1 MEGDGMHVLRHWQTG
16 APCSGCGCQAV
27 TDSPAGRLRAH
38 LADCPRLDVN
48 QLRHQLRGAVEDLLT
63 FAQAV
68 LDLPCAF
75 GRDGDP
81 LAAQQRRAADLID
94 AYRGQ

>member
-1 MEGDGMHVLRHWQTG
+1 MDVLRRWTIHHTSGTQTHTLQVLNALVDG
-16 APCSGCGCQAV
+16 PPIPVLDGPV
-27 TDSPAGRLRAH
+27 EVVPASE
-38 LADCPRLDVN
+38 
-48 QLRHQLRGAVEDLLT
+48 LRGAVEDLRT

-75 GRDGDP
+75 GREGDP
-81 LAAQQRRAADLID
+81 LAAQQRRAADLIN